1 MKVDLLGL
9 RLVGVVDNLGG
20 SPSDR
25 RRQEAERHGGHGAE
39 LSQLVPVR
47 LEVDKL
53 GVGLGDELG
62 GKTKLLAQV
71 NVNLRSISKN
81 IFATVTY
88 GRRKTLA
95 TAFPL

>member
-25 RRQEAERHGGHGAE
+25 RRQKTERHGGHGAE
-39 LSQLVPVR
+39 LPQLVPVG

-53 GVGLGDELG
+53 CVGLGDELG
-62 GKTKLLAQV
+62 GNAELLAQV
-71 NVNLRSISKN
+71 NVNLRWIS
-81 IFATVTY
+81 
-88 GRRKTLA
+88 
-95 TAFPL
+95 